1 MSEHEKICMNRHEAD
16 LSEHD
21 VGPES
26 TTRRAVLA
34 TVVVGGVG
42 AVAGCLGDEGE
53 RPDPVSLNDGQECD
67 TCNMRIEM
75 HPGPVGE
82 AFYMDDAPAMLPED
96 RPDGVAWFCSSTC
109 LYSYVLENEER
120 GHEPRVA
127 YGTDY
132 SRVEYRLTEEGGA
145 TVISAHLEAEAF
157 ADVVDLV
164 FVVNSDVEGAMG
176 SSMIGFA
183 DEGDAEAFADGHGG
197 ELLGDDD
204 ITREVLSGL
213 GM

>member
-1 MSEHEKICMNRHEAD
+1 MSKHEI
-16 LSEHD
+16 
-21 VGPES
+21 ES
-26 TTRRAVLA
+26 KAPTRRAVLA
-34 TVVVGGVG
+34 TVAVGGVG
-42 AVAGCLGDEGE
+42 SVAGCLGGGGE
-53 RPDPVSLNDGQECD
+53 RPDPIALEDGQECD
-67 TCNMRIEM
+67 NCGMRIEM

-82 AFYMDDAPAMLPED
+82 TFYGDDAPPTLPED
-96 RPDGVAWFCSSTC
+96 REDGIAWFCSSTC
-109 LYSYVLENEER
+109 MYNYGLENEER
-120 GHEPRVA
+120 GHEPIVS

-132 SRVEYRLTEEGGA
+132 SGVEYQLTEEGGA

-157 ADVVDLV
+157 ADVTELV

-176 SSMIGFA
+176 ASMIGFT
-183 DEGDAEAFADGHGG
+183 DEGDAESFADEHGG